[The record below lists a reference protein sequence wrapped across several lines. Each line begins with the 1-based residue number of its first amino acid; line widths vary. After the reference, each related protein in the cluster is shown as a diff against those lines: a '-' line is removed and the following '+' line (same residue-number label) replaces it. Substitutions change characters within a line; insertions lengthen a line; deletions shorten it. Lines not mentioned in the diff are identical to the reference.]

1 MSSASATGY
10 AGVAG
15 HWDEM
20 ALPSGELRPHWR
32 QLMGALQRLGRDEAL
47 RRWRE
52 ADRLIRENGVTYNVY
67 GDPLGMDRPWQLD
80 PLPLVLPIGEW
91 SAIEAAVT
99 QRAMLLDRMLADL
112 YGPQR
117 LLREGHLPAEL
128 VFAHAGFLRPCH
140 GLAVPHD
147 VRLHLYAADLARSP
161 DGQWWVLADRTQAPS
176 GAGYALENR
185 VVTTRVLPEVFGG
198 FHIPRLAGWFQTL
211 RDSLTAL
218 ATERTDAPR
227 IVLLTPGPYNE
238 TYFEHAYLARYLGVT
253 LVEGAD
259 LAVRG
264 ERVHLKTLDG
274 LLPVDVIL
282 RRQDDRWCDPL
293 ELYGES
299 ALGVPGLV
307 QAARTGNVAVANAL
321 GSGLVDTPGVMAF
334 LPGLCRQLLG
344 EALRMP
350 SVATWWCGQQ
360 RELEYVQDH
369 LGELVLKNT
378 FRSSAPDVVFGGHLA
393 GGERAAFLARLRAD
407 PHRWVAQEQ
416 VALSTVPAA
425 ASDGPAPRH
434 LVLRVFAVASNGSW
448 SVMPGGLTRV
458 SGSVDDLVV
467 SSQRGGGS
475 KDTWVLADAPV
486 PVVSLLDRVQAPIDV
501 SRAGFA
507 LTSRVADNLLW
518 LGRTAER
525 VEAGVRLFRSALG
538 RLADE
543 PLRAADAA
551 LPDAVQLLARRFRL
565 DAPEEQAPLAERIVA
580 AIFDSE
586 RPDSMSSAARELQR
600 LAWLVRDR
608 ISTDA
613 WRILG
618 RVEER
623 FEEPAGLHPA
633 LRVNAALERLDG
645 ALLLLSAF
653 TGLAMESMTRALGWT
668 FLDIGR
674 RLERAIQMGEL
685 LLHGLVEPGPRE
697 WRRLENVL
705 QVADSVMT
713 YRSRYQTSVQAPLVL
728 DLLLRDEANP
738 RSVAF
743 QLAHLQR
750 HFEPLDKAPHA
761 ALTRLLESVRSA
773 PLDQL
778 AALDDDGRRAAL
790 EALLMQLTRDVP
802 AIFAALS
809 HAYLSHA
816 VSTRQTPGRLGK
828 ARS

>member
-1 MSSASATGY
+1 VSSASGLGY

-32 QLMGALQRLGRDEAL
+32 RLMSAVTGLGRDEAL
-47 RRWRE
+47 RRWRQAE
-52 ADRLIRENGVTYNVY
+52 RLIRENGVTYNVY

-80 PLPLVLPIGEW
+80 PLPLLIPIGEW

-99 QRAMLLDRMLADL
+99 QRATLLDRMLADL
-112 YGPQR
+112 YGAQR

-128 VFAHAGFLRPCH
+128 VFADAGFLRPCH
-140 GLAVPHD
+140 GLAVPND

-198 FHIPRLAGWFQTL
+198 FHVPRLAGWFQTM
-211 RDSLTAL
+211 RDSLSAL
-218 ATERTDAPR
+218 AAGRTDSPR

-293 ELYGES
+293 ELFGES

-307 QAARTGNVAVANAL
+307 QAVRAGHVAVANAL

-334 LPGLCRQLLG
+334 LPGLCRRLLA
-344 EALRMP
+344 EELRMP

-360 RELEYVQDH
+360 RELAYVENHFD
-369 LGELVLKNT
+369 GLVLKNT
-378 FRSSAPDVVFGGHLA
+378 FRSSAPDVVFGAHLA
-393 GGERAAFLARLRAD
+393 GDERTAFLARLRAD

-425 ASDGPAPRH
+425 ASEGPAPRH

-458 SGSVDDLVV
+458 SASADDLVV
-467 SSQRGGGS
+467 SSQRGGAS

-486 PVVSLLDRVQAPIDV
+486 PVVSLMDRVQAPIDV

-538 RLADE
+538 RLAEE
-543 PLRAADAA
+543 PLRAADAT
-551 LPDAVQLLARRFRL
+551 LPDAVELLARRYRL
-565 DAPEEQAPLAERIVA
+565 DAHEEEAPLAERIVA
-580 AIFDSE
+580 AIFDRE
-586 RPDSMSSAARELQR
+586 RPDSLSSAAHQLHH

-618 RVEER
+618 RFEER

-633 LRVNAALERLDG
+633 LRVNAALDRLDG

-653 TGLAMESMTRALGWT
+653 TGLVMEGMTRALGWT

-674 RLERAIQMGEL
+674 RLERAIQMVEL
-685 LLHGLVEPGPRE
+685 LLYGLVEPGPRE

-713 YRSRYQTSVQAPLVL
+713 YRSRYQTSLQAPLVL

-738 RSVAF
+738 RSVSF
-743 QLAHLQR
+743 QLAHLER
-750 HFEPLDKAPHA
+750 HFEPLDKAPRA
-761 ALTRLLESVRSA
+761 AVTRLLASVRRA
-773 PLDQL
+773 PLDEL
-778 AALDDDGRRAAL
+778 AALDDGGRRVAL
-790 EALLMQLTRDVP
+790 EALLMQLRRDVP

-816 VSTRQTPGRLGK
+816 VSKRQTPGPRGK
-828 ARS
+828 ARA